1 MTVMT
6 ASGDAQAS
14 PNRMSL
20 RAGSIVVRLT
30 LGFLVLG
37 LAPMLVL
44 YGILSWRAET
54 IKSVALERLKD
65 AAVTL
70 NLGAGQELFQRYV
83 DVKGFT
89 VNGAIYV
96 VRNWRRPGDNNPLV
110 AAMNDY
116 VRNSGVYRL
125 MLLLDRDGRVL
136 AVNDVDARGGKLD
149 TPPLYDVNFGGADWF
164 KRAIDGKFTE
174 SAADARGPK
183 VTGAVI
189 EGPIDVPEVAR
200 LNQGW
205 GTMLAVAA
213 PAVNSVGTTIGAW
226 VAFVDFREL
235 ADGLR
240 EMQQRLAAEGLA
252 GAEIGLVDRDGRML
266 ARMRPD
272 AERAESGPA
281 LAGENPGTIALGAL
295 DRLAGG
301 EGGAAVFTD
310 ASGTD
315 QAVGYAPPMAYR
327 GFPGLG
333 WSVVIR
339 VPASEAFAQVDAVL
353 DGVKTTLLG
362 SLVVLL
368 IVGLGAGYSGTLP
381 IRRLTAV
388 MRDLAGGEVE
398 TTVPGTRRRDELGDM
413 ARAVEVF
420 RANAIENRALQRE
433 AEAARLREEELRRRE
448 AEQERIAAEERAAR
462 AEDERRHERESAER
476 ARARAEAE
484 RVREAEAQAA
494 EARRRDEE
502 AAERRR
508 EMLAL
513 ADGFEQSVGRVVAA
527 VATAAEELS
536 HLAEGLTDQAAD
548 TAERVAAVE
557 DAMKRTADNVE
568 TVAVATE
575 QLSASVG
582 EIDRQVEVSSR
593 VAAQAS
599 TDAART
605 NDQVK
610 GLATSAQAI
619 GEVVEL
625 IHAIAGQTNLLALNA
640 TIEAARAGA
649 AGKGFAVV
657 ASEVKNLAG
666 QTTGATDRI
675 AQQVS
680 GIQDSTGETV
690 DAIAA
695 IGETI
700 ARMNGI
706 AATISA
712 AVRQQSAATAE
723 ISRSVRQA
731 ADGAETVNRNIA
743 TVSEAAR
750 ANGAAARRMRSAS
763 ETLARDAQALQTEV
777 GAFITRVRAG

>member
-1 MTVMT
+1 MTVT
-6 ASGDAQAS
+6 TSTGDASAS
-14 PNRMSL
+14 PNTMSL
-20 RAGSIVVRLT
+20 RLGSIVVRLT
-30 LGFLVLG
+30 LGFLLLG

-44 YGILSWRAET
+44 YGILSFRAET

-65 AAVTL
+65 AALTL
-70 NLGAGQELFQRYV
+70 NLGAAQELFQRYV

-125 MLLLDRDGRVL
+125 MLLVDREGRVL
-136 AVNDVDARGGKLD
+136 AVNDVDARGAKLD
-149 TPPLYDVNFGGADWF
+149 TPPLYDVNFGEASWF
-164 KRAIDGKFTE
+164 KRAIEGQFTE

-183 VTGAVI
+183 VTGAVV
-189 EGPIDVPEVAR
+189 EGPVEVAEVAR
-200 LNQGW
+200 LHAGH
-205 GTMLAVAA
+205 GTMIAVSA

-235 ADGLR
+235 ADSLR
-240 EMQQRLAAEGLA
+240 EMQQRLAAEGLP
-252 GAEIGLVDRDGRML
+252 GAEIALIDRDGRML
-266 ARMRPD
+266 ARMQPG
-272 AERAESGPA
+272 AEAAESGPA
-281 LAGENPGTIALGAL
+281 LAGQPAGAVALGAL
-295 DRLAGG
+295 DRLDQGQ
-301 EGGAAVFTD
+301 GGAAVFAD
-310 ASGTD
+310 GQGVD
-315 QAVGYAPPMAYR
+315 QAVGYAPAAGFR

-333 WSVVIR
+333 WTVAIR
-339 VPASEAFAQVDAVL
+339 VPATEAFAQVDAVL
-353 DGVKTTLLG
+353 DGVKTTLFG

-368 IVGLGAGYSGTLP
+368 VVGLIAGYSGTLP
-381 IRRLTAV
+381 IRRLTEV
-388 MRDLAGGEVE
+388 MRKLAAGEVE
-398 TTVPGTRRRDELGDM
+398 TSVPGTRRRDEIGDM
-413 ARAVEVF
+413 ARTVEVF

-433 AEAARLREEELRRRE
+433 AEAARLREEDLRRRE
-448 AEQERIAAEERAAR
+448 AEQEREAAEQRAAR
-462 AEDERRHERESAER
+462 AEDERRRERESAER
-476 ARARAEAE
+476 AQARAEAD
-484 RVREAEAQAA
+484 RRREAEAQAA
-494 EARRRDEE
+494 EARRREDE
-502 AAERRR
+502 AAARRQ

-527 VATAAEELS
+527 VATAAEELD
-536 HLAEGLTDQAAD
+536 HLAEGLTDQAAA
-548 TAERVAAVE
+548 TAQRVAAVE

-582 EIDRQVEVSSR
+582 EIDRQVEVSSQ

-599 TDAART
+599 ADAART

-610 GLATSAQAI
+610 GLTTSAQAI

-640 TIEAARAGA
+640 TIEAARAGN

-690 DAIAA
+690 TAIAA
-695 IGETI
+695 IGDTI
-700 ARMNGI
+700 ERMNGI

-712 AVRQQSAATAE
+712 AVRQQAAATAE

-731 ADGAETVNRNIA
+731 ADGADTVNRNIA

-750 ANGAAARRMRSAS
+750 RNGEAAQRMRGAS
-763 ETLARDAQALQTEV
+763 QTLARDAHALEAEV